1 MSLSLSSGPVKLDT
15 SGNGDGLQHY
25 DQVCAISQAAINR
38 GFVKLFEKQPLA
50 ARSIHWSNEDVFD
63 GQLVA
68 TMLPPQIELDVESGD
83 SSKFMLQLRF
93 DQGRIFL
100 GQNTYQTI
108 DGWVIAFTPL
118 SFADCLNATSGDL
131 TAAANVEDTEDSV
144 VFKSDTP
151 TKLCPGEYSIH
162 RLFAAIADLS
172 WGSIIWERSY
182 MMQPSRQKLSLEQW
196 AKDPANN
203 ALYNE
208 VQQCLREWTLENK
221 LASCFT
227 QGMLLKVPKA
237 KASSGKVTFAAR
249 ALRLQN
255 YPYIDEERQIQLSSS
270 KQAMKGINGS
280 PYNCLCF
287 CEVVGSRVDLPT
299 TKFLPFTGNLAGPG
313 KGTSGEYLGTFIL
326 DRRLVS
332 GGTQLLSPLQDLCLA
347 MQTIPFGPE
356 ARIGG
361 NYLASGRR
369 LRVVGNTADLTA
381 GKPYRWEQVKDNTGA
396 STRYLANISGR
407 KTRTT
412 SMAKITIEAGPQMAA
427 LTVRGEYG
435 YTCRSEYSSLV
446 ISDIASWTFTIS
458 VSGSQDMVGN
468 LAVLNNP
475 KAILGGCTIEKD
487 PYTGLDIIIPNDFSA
502 NLTGTPS
509 DPRWVLIR
517 SAMRVNIGRA
527 LSKLAT
533 DLKFLQGINKL
544 TYGGNGEFTF
554 GPTMLNEDLSAFA
567 TINFSPKESRVDW
580 PSLETKGAGD
590 NVVIEKYTSDTS
602 VTDLHPRL
610 NWTSLVNVY
619 DSAAQT
625 IDLTLTASNSSND
638 GIAFKS
644 ISVICLKMK
653 GLEGETL
660 FDTGLEHWNVED
672 SSVQS
677 VKPWSITT
685 EKITQA
691 LDLSASV
698 VNAGLQLKVF
708 PAVLGTSHDGTDLPS
723 KFIVPSKGSFTL
735 KLKGPV
741 HTKSDAGLYIVQL
754 DEVWTGVRAI
764 KPLEGRASTF
774 LVLELKADSQNPTP
788 YTVTQTEADEK
799 RGVSHA

>member
-162 RLFAAIADLS
+162 RLSLM
-172 WGSIIWERSY
+172 GSIIWERSY

-381 GKPYRWEQVKDNTGA
+381 GKPYRWEQN
-396 STRYLANISGR
+396 NIY
-407 KTRTT
+407 
-412 SMAKITIEAGPQMAA
+412 
-427 LTVRGEYG
+427 GENND
-435 YTCRSEYSSLV
+435 R
-446 ISDIASWTFTIS
+446 SWT
-458 VSGSQDMVGN
+458 
-468 LAVLNNP
+468 
-475 KAILGGCTIEKD
+475 
-487 PYTGLDIIIPNDFSA
+487 A
-502 NLTGTPS
+502 NGRFN

-653 GLEGETL
+653 GLEGKTL

>member
-15 SGNGDGLQHY
+15 SGNGDELQHY
-25 DQVCAISQAAINR
+25 DQVCAISQAAINK

-83 SSKFMLQLRF
+83 SSKFTLQLRF

-118 SFADCLNATSGDL
+118 SFADCLNTTIADL
-131 TAAANVEDTEDSV
+131 AAAASVEDTEDNV
-144 VFKSDTP
+144 VFRSDRP

-162 RLFAAIADLS
+162 RLFAAIADLP

-237 KASSGKVTFAAR
+237 KVSSGKVTFASR

-255 YPYIDEERQIQLSSS
+255 YPYIDEERQSLLTKN
-270 KQAMKGINGS
+270 KQVMKGVNGS

-287 CEVVGSRVDLPT
+287 CEVVGSRVDLPV
-299 TKFLPFTGNLAGPG
+299 TKLLPFTGNLAGPS

-326 DRRLVS
+326 DRRLVF
-332 GGTQLLSPLQDLCLA
+332 GQTQLLSPLQDLCVA
-347 MQTIPFGPE
+347 MQTIPFEPE

-361 NYLASGRR
+361 SYLTSGRR

-381 GKPYRWEQVKDNTGA
+381 GKPYRWEQLKDDTGA
-396 STRYLANISGR
+396 STRMLAGIAGR

-412 SMAKITIEAGPQMAA
+412 SMAKITLEAGPQMTA
-427 LTVRGEYG
+427 LKISGEYG
-435 YTCRSEYSSLV
+435 YTCRTEYSSLV
-446 ISDIASWTFTIS
+446 ISDIASWTVTIS
-458 VSGSQDMVGN
+458 VRGSQDTVGN
-468 LAVLNNP
+468 LAVLNSP
-475 KAILGGCTIEKD
+475 KAILEGCTIEKD
-487 PYTGLDIIIPNDFSA
+487 PYTGLDIIIPNDFST

-509 DPRWVLIR
+509 DPKWVLIR
-517 SAMRVNIGRA
+517 SAMKVNIGRA
-527 LSKLAT
+527 LSKLSS
-533 DLKFLQGINKL
+533 DLKFLQGINKFM
-544 TYGGNGEFTF
+544 YGGNGEFIF
-554 GPTMLNEDLSAFA
+554 GPTMLNEDLGAFA
-567 TINFSPKESRVDW
+567 TINFSPEESRVDW
-580 PSLETKGAGD
+580 PTLETKGAGD
-590 NVVIEKYTSDTS
+590 NICAEKYTSDTS
-602 VTDLHPRL
+602 VTTLHPRL
-610 NWTSLVNVY
+610 NWTSPVNAY
-619 DSAAQT
+619 NSAAQT
-625 IDLTLTASNSSND
+625 IDLTLTFSNSSND

-644 ISVICLKMK
+644 IAVVCLKMK
-653 GLEGETL
+653 GLEGKTL
-660 FDTGLEHWNVED
+660 FDTGLDHWNVKE

-677 VKPWSITT
+677 VKPWSFTT
-685 EKITQA
+685 EKMSQT
-691 LDLSASV
+691 LDLRASIID
-698 VNAGLQLKVF
+698 AGLQLNIL
-708 PAVLGTSHDGTDLPS
+708 PAVLGTAHDGTNLPS

-741 HTKSDAGLYIVQL
+741 HTKSGAGLYVLQL
-754 DEVWTGVRAI
+754 DEVWAGIRAI
-764 KPLEGRASTF
+764 KPMEGRATTF

-788 YTVTQTEADEK
+788 YTVTQAEADEK
-799 RGVSHA
+799 RGVSHD

>member
-237 KASSGKVTFAAR
+237 KASSGKVTFDPAANF
-249 ALRLQN
+249 L
-255 YPYIDEERQIQLSSS
+255 IQ
-270 KQAMKGINGS
+270 
-280 PYNCLCF
+280 
-287 CEVVGSRVDLPT
+287 
-299 TKFLPFTGNLAGPG
+299 GNLAGPG

-653 GLEGETL
+653 GLEGKTL

>member
-1 MSLSLSSGPVKLDT
+1 MSLSLFSGPVKLDT

-25 DQVCAISQAAINR
+25 DQICAISQAAINR
-38 GFVKLFEKQPLA
+38 GFEKLFEKQPLR

-83 SSKFMLQLRF
+83 SSKFTLQLRF

-118 SFADCLNATSGDL
+118 SFENCLDTTIGDL
-131 TAAANVEDTEDSV
+131 AAAASVEDTVDNV
-144 VFKSDTP
+144 VFKSDKP

-182 MMQPSRQKLSLEQW
+182 MMQPNKQKLSLEQW

-221 LASCFT
+221 LATCFA

-237 KASSGKVTFAAR
+237 KVSSGKVTFAAR

-255 YPYIDEERQIQLSSS
+255 YPYIDEERQTQFS
-270 KQAMKGINGS
+270 KNGQVMKGTNGS

-299 TKFLPFTGNLAGPG
+299 IKFLPFTGNLAGPS
-313 KGTSGEYLGTFIL
+313 KGTSDEYLGTFIL

-332 GGTQLLSPLQDLCLA
+332 GQTNLLSQLQDLCVA

-361 NYLASGRR
+361 NRLTSGRR
-369 LRVVGNTADLTA
+369 LRLVGNTADLTA
-381 GKPYRWEQVKDNTGA
+381 GKPYRWEQLKDNTGA
-396 STRYLANISGR
+396 NTRILASIAGR

-412 SMAKITIEAGPQMAA
+412 SMAKVTIEAGPQMTT
-427 LTVRGEYG
+427 LRVTGEYG

-446 ISDIASWTFTIS
+446 ISDISSWTFTIS
-458 VSGSQDMVGN
+458 VRSSQDTVGD
-468 LAVLNNP
+468 LAVLNSP
-475 KAILGGCTIEKD
+475 KAILEGCTIEND
-487 PYTGLDIIIPNDFSA
+487 PYTGLDIIIPNDFST

-509 DPRWVLIR
+509 DPKWILIR
-517 SAMRVNIGRA
+517 SAMKVNIGRA
-527 LSKLAT
+527 LSKLAS
-533 DLKFLQGINKL
+533 DLKLFQDVNKVI
-544 TYGGNGEFTF
+544 YGGKGEFIF
-554 GPTMLNEDLSAFA
+554 GPTMLNEDLSSFA
-567 TINFSPKESRVDW
+567 TINYSPNESRVDW
-580 PSLETKGAGD
+580 PTLETQGAGD
-590 NVVIEKYTSDTS
+590 VSTEKYISDTS
-602 VTDLHPRL
+602 VTTLHPRL
-610 NWTSLVNVY
+610 NQISLVDAY

-625 IDLTLTASNSSND
+625 IDLTLSFSNSSND

-644 ISVICLKMK
+644 IAVICLKMK
-653 GLEGETL
+653 GLEGKTL
-660 FDTGLEHWNVED
+660 FDTGLDHWNVKD
-672 SSVQS
+672 SGVQS

-685 EKITQA
+685 ENMTQA
-691 LDLSASV
+691 LDLRASIID
-698 VNAGLQLKVF
+698 AGLQLNIF
-708 PAVLGTSHDGTDLPS
+708 PAVLGTAHDGTDLPS

-741 HTKSDAGLYIVQL
+741 HTKSGAGIHVLQL
-754 DEVWTGVRAI
+754 DEVWTGIRAI
-764 KPLEGRASTF
+764 KPLQGRATTF
-774 LVLELKADSQNPTP
+774 LVLELKADSQKPTP
-788 YTVTQTEADEK
+788 YTDTQAEADEK
-799 RGVSHA
+799 RGVSHD